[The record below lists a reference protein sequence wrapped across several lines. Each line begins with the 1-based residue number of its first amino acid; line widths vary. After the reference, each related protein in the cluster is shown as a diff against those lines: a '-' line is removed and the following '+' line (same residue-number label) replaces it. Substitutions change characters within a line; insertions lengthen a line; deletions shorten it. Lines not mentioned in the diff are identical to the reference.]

1 MYYSIIGILA
11 LLIHV
16 IVNYYVL
23 KPPVTSDI
31 LPAHH
36 YYRRFLFSVIGYYV
50 TDVLWELLNALGLM
64 KMLFVETTIYY
75 AIMAITVFLWIEYV
89 IAYIKEKSFFT
100 ILLKY
105 IGFIFFVFQIAVLIF
120 NFFFDIAFWF
130 GDDGTYYTGTARHIC
145 LFIQLIVFLTTAIYM
160 LIIMFKSTGNTRQRH
175 RTIGFFGL
183 NMSIFIVLATLY
195 PLMPFYAIGYVV
207 GTCLLHTFVLEDEKK
222 ARHAELEKL
231 LQVEEIQE
239 AELGSARQMAYTDP
253 LTGVKNKNAYF
264 EDVDGIERR
273 IEDGN
278 LSDFGII
285 VFDVNNLKIVN
296 DTKGHEEGD
305 KYIKTASK
313 LICHEFKH
321 SPIYRIGGDE
331 FVAFLMGEDFKNRNI
346 LIASFNQKV
355 EKNKQDGKVVIS
367 CGLDEFNPEKDDS
380 YMRIFTR
387 ADSKMYERK
396 KELKENM

>member
-1 MYYSIIGILA
+1 MYYSSIGILA

-23 KPPVTSDI
+23 KPPVTTDI

-36 YYRRFLFSVIGYYV
+36 SYQRFLFSVIGYYV

-64 KMLFVETTIYY
+64 NLLFVETTVYY
-75 AIMAITVFLWIEYV
+75 AIMALTVLLWIEYV
-89 IAYIKEKSFFT
+89 IAYINEKNLFT
-100 ILLKY
+100 TLLRY
-105 IGFIFFVFQIAVLIF
+105 TGFVFFFLQIAVLII
-120 NFFFDIAFWF
+120 NFFSRIAFWF
-130 GDDGTYYTGTARHIC
+130 DKDGTYHTETARHLS
-145 LFIQLIVFLTTAIYM
+145 LFAQLVVFLATSIYM
-160 LIIMFKSTGNTRQRH
+160 LIIMFKTTGSTRQRH
-175 RTIGFFGL
+175 RTIGLFGL
-183 NMSIFIVLATLY
+183 NMSVFIILAALY

-273 IEDGN
+273 IEDGRI
-278 LSDFGII
+278 SDFGII
-285 VFDVNNLKIVN
+285 VFDVNNLKTVN

-305 KYIKTASK
+305 KYIKAASK
-313 LICHEFKH
+313 LICHVFKH

-331 FVAFLMGEDFKNRNI
+331 FVAFLMGEDYKNRNI
-346 LIASFNQKV
+346 LIASFNQKI
-355 EKNKQDGKVVIS
+355 EKNKQEGKVVIS
-367 CGLDEFNPEKDDS
+367 SGLEEFNPEKDDNF
-380 YMRIFTR
+380 MKIFSR
-387 ADSKMYERK
+387 ADSRMYERK
-396 KELKENM
+396 KELKGIQ